1 MLLPS
6 RAGGSIMTGVRRVI
20 YARAATA
27 AFAATALITSTAQ
40 AGGLLLYELG
50 TAVPGFAA

>member
-1 MLLPS
+1 
-6 RAGGSIMTGVRRVI
+6 MTGVRRVI